1 MLYQK
6 AMEVATQNKRKT
18 IRVDDLYAAIQKDF
32 KKYEFL
38 NEAFGSPILL
48 KVSESTAEKEDN
60 KVAKRGPKGNKGTKK
75 E

>member
-1 MLYQK
+1 M
-6 AMEVATQNKRKT
+6 VATLNKRKT
-18 IRVDDLYAAIQKDF
+18 IRVDDIYAAIQKDF

-48 KVSESTAEKEDN
+48 KVSESAAED
-60 KVAKRGPKGNKGTKK
+60 KVSAKRGPKGSKGTKK